1 MAKIKDTQRYSGG
14 SSTAGSGFTGSMGA
28 GAGIGGFSAM
38 IGGYFDFRQAQTAQR
53 SAEFNASMLDLQ
65 AQDAISRGELETTNR
80 RQIGKSIL
88 GQQRAGYSG
97 QGVDVS
103 SGTAAI
109 LQEQTGQM
117 AEEDAMR
124 IKLDAMRQAWGLR
137 SQASMMRWEADQ
149 NLSTAR
155 KKAVAG
161 VVTGV
166 AQGAMMGMG

>member
-1 MAKIKDTQRYSGG
+1 MAGETSNPLA
-14 SSTAGSGFTGSMGA
+14 T
-28 GAGIGGFSAM
+28 M
-38 IGGYFDFRQAQTAQR
+38 ISGYFDFRQSQQAQR

>member
-1 MAKIKDTQRYSGG
+1 MAEKP
-14 SSTAGSGFTGSMGA
+14 STWA
-28 GAGIGGFSAM
+28 AM
-38 IGGYFDFRQAQTAQR
+38 IGSYYNFRQGQQAQR

-65 AQDAISRGELETTNR
+65 AQDAISRGELETNKR
-80 RQIGKSIL
+80 RQLGKSIL

-109 LQEQTGQM
+109 MQEQTGAL

-137 SQASMMRWEADQ
+137 SQANMMRWEADQ
-149 NLSTAR
+149 NLKTTRQKSFTDLF
-155 KKAVAG
+155 G
-161 VVTGV
+161 TSFTGS
-166 AQGAMMGMG
+166 